1 MLNYGAF
8 VSDVFDT
15 MFIVV
20 VFWEKT
26 NEAELSPPMLRSIV
40 NEDEAKVFKLQ
51 NETHLYVLF
60 VSNYIC

>member
-1 MLNYGAF
+1 MLNYGVL
-8 VSDVFDT
+8 VSDVLDT

-26 NEAELSPPMLRSIV
+26 NEAELSPPIFRSIV

-51 NETHLYVLF
+51 NDTHLCVLF